1 MEIVE
6 LLGVALGLAS
16 LAGINLYLT
25 VLLAGL
31 AVRFDWLQ
39 VAAQHPSLEALGH
52 PIVLVVAGLLFC
64 LEFMADKIP
73 WVDSLWDSVHTA
85 IRPVG
90 GVLLGLQ
97 VVGDMPTYIQ
107 VLTALMAGGAA
118 LTTHA
123 AKAGTRLVINHSPEP
138 ASNIG
143 MSLAEDAVV
152 AGGVALSLMH
162 PVVALGSFAALLVIL
177 WLIFPKLW
185 RAMKTTAW
193 LVLKKLRMPGTDRAG
208 DRSVE
213 LERRMNDELRDLLLL
228 QVGVNELDVKAT
240 VPCISG
246 KSRGIRGLSPNL
258 ECLLVLTDGA
268 EAVYCAASK
277 GLSDRVFRLPLAEA
291 SLRMES
297 TFLSE
302 NLVLESPSQRAV
314 FRFPRGKEQTID
326 AVIARLRSV
335 PAIVEPPAPNPF
347 TDDVLTE
354 PAPAPRTES
363 APAPVPLFVPEPTQR
378 LELTKPA
385 PAPAP
390 APEPPPTG
398 DGKGKESGEVQGVT
412 TDPVPPKPEPA
423 ETVPAPA
430 VLRRL
435 APRVTPRRDAE
446 SAVVLRTQPEEASVD
461 PPAGEPTE
469 SGSDKTPVASAPDST
484 PAPDRKAT
492 ADVPEPQSPDAA
504 VHAPAP
510 EAASAPS
517 PDSAPASDSEEGKT
531 LPPFP
536 SIP

>member
-39 VAAQHPSLEALGH
+39 VAAQHPSLDALGH

-97 VVGDMPTYIQ
+97 VVGDLPTYIQ

-143 MSLAEDAVV
+143 MSLAEDVVV
-152 AGGVALSLMH
+152 AGGVALSLLH
-162 PVVALGSFAALLVIL
+162 PVAALGSFAGLLLIL

-193 LVLKKLRMPGTDRAG
+193 LVLKKLRMPGTDRTG
-208 DRSVE
+208 ERTVE

-246 KSRGIRGLSPNL
+246 KSRGVRGLSPNL
-258 ECLLVLTDGA
+258 ECLLVLTDGS
-268 EAVYCAASK
+268 EALYCAASK

-291 SLRMES
+291 NLRMES

-302 NLVLESPSQRAV
+302 NFVLESPSQRAV
-314 FRFPRGKEQTID
+314 FRFPRGQERTID
-326 AVIARLRSV
+326 AIMTRLRPV
-335 PAIVEPPAPNPF
+335 PDRDSPEPGPAPH
-347 TDDVLTE
+347 
-354 PAPAPRTES
+354 TES
-363 APAPVPLFVPEPTQR
+363 APAPAPLFVPEPAKR
-378 LELTKPA
+378 LELTKPV
-385 PAPAP
+385 PVP
-390 APEPPPTG
+390 APEAVPAPVSSEG
-398 DGKGKESGEVQGVT
+398 GKGKESGGVHEINR
-412 TDPVPPKPEPA
+412 DPASPQSEPA
-423 ETVPAPA
+423 ENLPAPA
-430 VLRRL
+430 VLKRL

-446 SAVVLRTQPEEASVD
+446 SAVVLRTTPEEASV
-461 PPAGEPTE
+461 EPSADGP
-469 SGSDKTPVASAPDST
+469 SGTDADKSPVASSPNST
-484 PAPDRKAT
+484 PAPEAKAT
-492 ADVPEPQSPDAA
+492 EEVPEPQSPDAP
-504 VHAPAP
+504 VLAPALDSASDP
-510 EAASAPS
+510 TNEAA
-517 PDSAPASDSEEGKT
+517 PAADSEERKT